1 MLRATHLSVGVATAL
16 AVLRPGNLSECL
28 AVTGIAAVGS
38 VISDIDADQ
47 VPCRSD
53 QILKREPD
61 HVGTQRGS
69 GRLHYLMRDRKDDA
83 APVIHAF
90 PGCRSDLHHGYVHHV
105 FQTGGTGVFSRIS
118 DAYPAGPAKLQGD
131 PAFLADPGASL
142 FQALR
147 LQWMGQPD
155 FMPGWNGHDY

>member
-47 VPCRSD
+47 SKVR
-53 QILKREPD
+53 REPD
-61 HVGTQRGS
+61 LIGTQRGS
-69 GRLHYLMRDRKDDA
+69 GRLHYLMRDRKDDTT
-83 APVIHAF
+83 PVIHAF
-90 PGCRSDLHHGYVHHV
+90 PGCRSDFHHGYIHHV
-105 FQTGGTGVFSRIS
+105 FQTGGAGVFSRIS
-118 DAYPAGPAKLQGD
+118 DAYPAGPAKLQGN
-131 PAFLADPGASL
+131 PAFLASPGAPL
-142 FQALR
+142 FQTLR

-155 FMPGWNGHDY
+155 FMPDRNSHGY